1 MHQHDTPEKENTMK
15 LETKKERA
23 CAVID
28 PVAFFKED
36 WNGLPEVL
44 RIGYARWWLFGIPAG
59 SFLQAVIENN
69 MFKGVTKA
77 DDGNLANLKPI
88 VLWFYNNAD
97 SRAIGIN
104 AKAWGDA
111 GGYFGRLIAA
121 EEKAES
127 NGA

>member
-1 MHQHDTPEKENTMK
+1 MHQHDTPEKEYTMN

-28 PVAFFKED
+28 PVAFIKED
-36 WNGLPEVL
+36 LSGLPEPL
-44 RIGYARWWLFGIPAG
+44 REGYARWWLFGIPAG

-69 MFKGVTKA
+69 MFKGVIKA

-111 GGYFGRLIAA
+111 GGYFGRLIEA
-121 EEKAES
+121 EGEGVTS
-127 NGA
+127 GM

>member
-1 MHQHDTPEKENTMK
+1 MHQHDTPEKENTMN
-15 LETKKERA
+15 L
-23 CAVID
+23 D
-28 PVAFFKED
+28 LS
-36 WNGLPEVL
+36 GLPEVL

-69 MFKGVTKA
+69 MFKAVVKA

-88 VLWFYNNAD
+88 VLWLYNNGD

-111 GGYFGRLIAA
+111 GGFFGRSIAA
-121 EEKAES
+121 EERAKNDGS
-127 NGA
+127 